1 LFGVKVGWQS
11 GVVIATKQ
19 NRIILDPVSGR
30 RVGRNARIFITHAHA
45 DHTYGLRANAKK
57 YATPQTIAI
66 YEKLNAKRLD
76 NIVPLQINKSVKVG
90 DIEVTAIHAGHMLGS
105 AQFLVT
111 TPEKAVLYT
120 GDINCVDTL
129 TTEAAQAVECDELI
143 MEATYGDP
151 FYVFP
156 SRHKIYARIV
166 EWATAQARKGR
177 SPVFHA
183 YAAGKAQEIVK
194 LFNVYTT
201 LPVVANPSISRVN
214 EAHAN
219 FGVKLDYLDVS
230 SRKMSEVLDGV
241 HVLVT
246 TTRDEPVVAER
257 SIRAVATGWA
267 LKMRSRN
274 FPSFP
279 LSSHADFRQLANYV
293 KATRAKRVYLYTGFT
308 DVFSE
313 FLVRKFGVDSK
324 PLPALAQ
331 TELGD
336 F

>member
-1 LFGVKVGWQS
+1 MLGVKVGWQN
-11 GVVIATKQ
+11 GVVISTKQ
-19 NRIILDPVSGR
+19 SKVILDPVGGR
-30 RVGRNARIFITHAHA
+30 RAGRNTHTFITHAHA
-45 DHTYGLRANAKK
+45 DHTYGLRTNTKK
-57 YATPQTIAI
+57 YATPETIAI

-76 NIVPLQINKSVKVG
+76 NIVPLRINKTVKIG

-105 AQFLVT
+105 SQFLVT
-111 TPEKAVLYT
+111 TPEKTVLYT

-129 TTEAAQAVECDELI
+129 TTEAAQVVECDELI

-156 SRHKIYARIV
+156 TRHKIYARIV
-166 EWATAQARKGR
+166 EWATAQAKKKR
-177 SPVFHA
+177 SPIFHA
-183 YAAGKAQEIVK
+183 YAAGKGQEIVK

-201 LPVVANPSISRVN
+201 LPVVVNPSISRVN
-214 EAHAN
+214 QAHTD
-219 FGVKLDYLDVS
+219 FGVKLDYFDMS
-230 SRKMSEVLDGV
+230 SRKISEVLGGV

-246 TTRDEPVVAER
+246 TTRDESVTAER
-257 SIRAVATGWA
+257 SVRALATGWA

-279 LSSHADFRQLANYV
+279 LSSHADFRQLAYYV

-324 PLPALAQ
+324 PLPALPQ